1 MRQYESVAPKGR
13 ASAALKALDVHKVGG
28 SNPSRFAL
36 NIYGS
41 LAQLVQSTCLTYGFW
56 FIRNKTS
63 PRKGLRVSTTRG
75 GSSRGSTVRICEFPH
90 KSSAPVERE
99 WTHRLPGHLDED
111 AGNGRYNSFRLAGRS
126 LGEKRYSLT
135 TNTVNA
141 TPKKHMRVLCK

>member
-41 LAQLVQSTCLTYGFW
+41 LAQLVQSTCLT
-56 FIRNKTS
+56 
-63 PRKGLRVSTTRG
+63 
-75 GSSRGSTVRICEFPH
+75 SRGSTVRICEFPH